1 MTANLDIDEGW
12 GPTVGGGRR
21 RRRPMRWVLRLVLGA
36 LVVLVVALVAFVLWA
51 NAQIPRQ
58 EVGGL
63 AARGG
68 GPINVLL
75 VGSDSRE
82 DLSDDERRELSTGSA
97 EGERTDTII
106 LLSVDGGD
114 VALLSFPRDLWVTR
128 CDGSVGRI
136 NAATRVGGP
145 GCLATTVS
153 SLSGIDI
160 HHYATVTFG
169 GFRDLVDAVGG
180 VELCLEAPIADR
192 DAGIDLPAGCQVLDG
207 ADALGFVRVRKID
220 DDFGRMGRQQEF
232 LRAFAREVAQP
243 STVLDPRRLVR
254 VTAEAG
260 DTVVLDDGLG
270 PFTLARLAWGARGL
284 AAGGAATYTVPADP
298 RTTSGGAA
306 VLDVR
311 TSEAEPLFAG
321 FRDGS
326 VLAEASATDGPDP
339 ADIEVAVRN
348 AARVAGLAGSTAE
361 RLTALG
367 YQVGSVG
374 NAETLDRTLI
384 RYPPGDAAAAR
395 RLAQDV
401 DGDPELEET
410 AMVDV
415 VTLVLGRDQG

>member
-1 MTANLDIDEGW
+1 MTANLDINEQW
-12 GPTVGGGRR
+12 GPTVAGGRR
-21 RRRPMRWVLRLVLGA
+21 RRRPVRWVLRLVLWA
-36 LVVLVVALVAFVLWA
+36 LLVLVVALVAFMLWA

-63 AARGG
+63 ASRGS

-145 GCLATTVS
+145 SCLATTVS

-207 ADALGFVRVRKID
+207 TDALGFVRVRKID

-232 LRAFAREVAQP
+232 LRAFA
-243 STVLDPRRLVR
+243 S
-254 VTAEAG
+254 
-260 DTVVLDDGLG
+260 
-270 PFTLARLAWGARGL
+270 
-284 AAGGAATYTVPADP
+284 
-298 RTTSGGAA
+298 
-306 VLDVR
+306 
-311 TSEAEPLFAG
+311 
-321 FRDGS
+321 
-326 VLAEASATDGPDP
+326 
-339 ADIEVAVRN
+339 
-348 AARVAGLAGSTAE
+348 
-361 RLTALG
+361 
-367 YQVGSVG
+367 
-374 NAETLDRTLI
+374 
-384 RYPPGDAAAAR
+384 
-395 RLAQDV
+395 
-401 DGDPELEET
+401 
-410 AMVDV
+410 
-415 VTLVLGRDQG
+415 